1 MHLTKE
7 EERIYEGEEGW
18 TKKKAMEILVA
29 IGDINNA
36 SELIP
41 IKSAHVSGVSY
52 KTLGEA
58 FEFVNRLEG
67 TVEVKSTLNP
77 NGMDIEKWAEMGI
90 SKEFATKQ
98 NEVLDAYKKLGISAE
113 CTCVPYLIGYAPE
126 KGEHLAWAESSA
138 VLYANSVLGA
148 KTNMEGAPSAL
159 AAALIGKTP
168 SYGLHKAE
176 NRKPEV
182 KVCVNC
188 DLADADYSAL
198 GFLIGD
204 LVGDK
209 IPLIELSSS
218 SVSSPSKDELK
229 YLSAAIGA
237 TGSVGMYH
245 IKGITPEAGVE
256 AEAEEMESKLS
267 EEKIEIEKNDLEEF
281 YAVSPYR
288 ACGVVGQ
295 SPTNEPDVI
304 AIGCPHCSSL
314 EITRIYELLKAEG
327 KGRNVKKDF
336 FIFTARAITQSIQT
350 QKIVEKIENYGV
362 KVICDTCFVVSPA
375 FENYDCVLTNSGKM
389 LRYVPLLCGGA
400 KARLCRTEECIRKAF

>member
-1 MHLTKE
+1 MYLTKE

-41 IKSAHVSGVSY
+41 IKSVHVSGVSY
-52 KTLGEA
+52 KTIGEA

-77 NGMDIEKWAEMGI
+77 IGMDIARWVEMGI
-90 SKEFATKQ
+90 SKEFANKQ
-98 NEVLDAYKKLGISAE
+98 NKVLDAYKKLGISAD
-113 CTCVPYLIGYAPE
+113 CTCVPYLLGSPPE

-168 SYGLHKAE
+168 YYGLHKAE
-176 NRKPEV
+176 NRKPEI

-209 IPLIELSSS
+209 IPLIELSSFS
-218 SVSSPSKDELK
+218 SSLPSNDELK
-229 YLSAAIGA
+229 HLSAAIGA
-237 TGSVGMYH
+237 TGSVGMCH
-245 IKGITPEAGVE
+245 IKGITPEAGV
-256 AEAEEMESKLS
+256 EAEEMESKLS
-267 EEKIEIEKNDLEEF
+267 EEKIEIEKNDLEKF
-281 YAVSPYR
+281 YIEN
-288 ACGVVGQ
+288 
-295 SPTNEPDVI
+295 NEPDVI
-304 AIGCPHCSSL
+304 AIGCPHCSSFEL
-314 EITRIYELLKAEG
+314 TRIYELLKAKG
-327 KGRNVKKDF
+327 KGRKVRKDF

-400 KARLCRTEECIRKAF
+400 KARLCKTEECIRKAF

>member
-7 EERIYEGEEGW
+7 EERILEGEEGW

-29 IGDINNA
+29 IGDINHA

-52 KTLGEA
+52 KTIGEA
-58 FEFVNRLEG
+58 FEFVNSLEG
-67 TVEVKSTLNP
+67 TVKVESTLNP
-77 NGMDIEKWAEMGI
+77 IGMDIEKWDEMGI
-90 SKEFATKQ
+90 SIDFAIKQ
-98 NEVLDAYKKLGISAE
+98 EKVLAAYKKLGISAE
-113 CTCVPYLIGYAPE
+113 CTCVPYLIGNAPD

-148 KTNMEGAPSAL
+148 RTNMEGAPSAL

-168 SYGLHKAE
+168 SYGLHQPE
-176 NRKPEV
+176 NREPEIR
-182 KVCVNC
+182 VCVKCN
-188 DLADADYSAL
+188 LADADYSAL
-198 GFLIGD
+198 GFLIGN

-209 IPLIELSSS
+209 IPLIELFSSS

-229 YLSAAIGA
+229 HLSAAIGA

-256 AEAEEMESKLS
+256 AGAEETESKLS
-267 EEKIEIEKNDLEEF
+267 EEKIEIEKNDIEEF
-281 YAVSPYR
+281 YIEN
-288 ACGVVGQ
+288 
-295 SPTNEPDVI
+295 NEPDVI
-304 AIGCPHCSSL
+304 AVGCPHCSSCEL
-314 EITRIYELLKAEG
+314 TRIYELLKAEG
-327 KGRNVKKDF
+327 KRRKVRRDF
-336 FIFTARAITQSIQT
+336 FIFTARAIEQSVQT
-350 QKIVEKIENYGV
+350 QRIVEKIENFGV

-400 KARLCRTEECIRKAF
+400 NARLCNTKECVKEAF

>member
-29 IGDINNA
+29 IGDINSA
-36 SELIP
+36 SKLIQ

-52 KTLGEA
+52 KTIGEA
-58 FEFVNRLEG
+58 FEFINSLEG

-77 NGMDIEKWAEMGI
+77 IGMDREKWDEIGI
-90 SKEFATKQ
+90 SKEFANKQ
-98 NEVLDAYKKLGISAE
+98 NEVLAAYKKLGISAD

-168 SYGLHKAE
+168 FYGLHKAE
-176 NRKPEV
+176 NRKPEIR
-182 KVCVNC
+182 VCVNC

-218 SVSSPSKDELK
+218 PSSLPSKDELK

-256 AEAEEMESKLS
+256 AEEMESKLS
-267 EEKIEIEKNDLEEF
+267 EEKIEIEKDDIKKF
-281 YAVSPYR
+281 YER
-288 ACGVVGQ
+288 
-295 SPTNEPDVI
+295 NEEPDVI

-314 EITRIYELLKAEG
+314 ELTRIYELLKAEG
-327 KGRNVKKDF
+327 KGRKVRKDF
-336 FIFTARAITQSIQT
+336 FIFTARAIKQSLQT
-350 QKIVEKIENYGV
+350 QQIVERIENYGV

-400 KARLCRTEECIRKAF
+400 KARLGKTEECVRKAF

>member
-1 MHLTKE
+1 MYLTKE

-18 TKKKAMEILVA
+18 TRKKAMEILVA

-52 KTLGEA
+52 KTIGEA
-58 FEFVNRLEG
+58 FEFINRLEG

-77 NGMDIEKWAEMGI
+77 IGMDIAKWAEIGI
-90 SKEFATKQ
+90 SKEFANKQ
-98 NEVLDAYKKLGISAE
+98 NEVLDAYKKLGITAE
-113 CTCVPYLIGYAPE
+113 CTCVPYLIGYEPE

-148 KTNMEGAPSAL
+148 RTNMEGAPSAL

-168 SYGLHKAE
+168 SYGLHQAE
-176 NRKPEV
+176 NRKSEIR
-182 KVCVNC
+182 VCVKC
-188 DLADADYSAL
+188 DLADADYGAL

-209 IPLIELSSS
+209 IPLIELSSFS
-218 SVSSPSKDELK
+218 SSASLPSNDELK

-256 AEAEEMESKLS
+256 AEEMESKLS
-267 EEKIEIEKNDLEEF
+267 EEKIEIEKDDLEEF
-281 YAVSPYR
+281 YIEN
-288 ACGVVGQ
+288 
-295 SPTNEPDVI
+295 NEPDVI

-314 EITRIYELLKAEG
+314 ELTRIYELLKAEG
-327 KGRNVKKDF
+327 KGRKVRKDF
-336 FIFTARAITQSIQT
+336 FIFTARAITQHT
-350 QKIVEKIENYGV
+350 QMQQIIEKIENYGV

-400 KARLCRTEECIRKAF
+400 KARLCKSEECVRKAF

>member
-29 IGDINNA
+29 IGDINSA

-41 IKSAHVSGVSY
+41 IKCAHLSGVSY
-52 KTLGEA
+52 KTIGEA
-58 FEFVNRLEG
+58 FEFIDSLEG
-67 TVEVKSTLNP
+67 TVKVKSTLNP
-77 NGMDIEKWAEMGI
+77 IGMDIEKWNEIGI
-90 SKEFATKQ
+90 SEEFANKQ
-98 NEVLDAYKKLGISAE
+98 TEVLAAYKKLDISAE
-113 CTCVPYLIGYAPE
+113 CTCVPYLLGRMPE

-148 KTNMEGAPSAL
+148 RTNMEGAPSAL

-168 SYGLHKAE
+168 SYGLHQIE
-176 NRKPEV
+176 NRKPEIR
-182 KVCVNC
+182 VCVNC
-188 DLADADYSAL
+188 DIADADYSAL
-198 GFLIGD
+198 GFMIGT

-209 IPLIELSSS
+209 IPVIELSSAS
-218 SVSSPSKDELK
+218 ASLPSKDELK
-229 YLSAAIGA
+229 HLSAAIGA

-245 IKGITPEAGVE
+245 IKGITPESGD
-256 AEAEEMESKLS
+256 EELESKL
-267 EEKIEIEKNDLEEF
+267 EPEDKIEIEKKDIEEF

-288 ACGVVGQ
+288 ASGVVGQ
-295 SPTNEPDVI
+295 SPTSEPDVI
-304 AIGCPHCSSL
+304 AIGCPHCSAA
-314 EITRIYELLKAEG
+314 EIRRIYELLKAEG
-327 KGRNVKKDF
+327 KGRKVRKDF
-336 FIFTARAITQSIQT
+336 FIFTARAIKQRAQM
-350 QKIVEKIENYGV
+350 QRIVEKIENYGV

-400 KARLCRTEECIRKAF
+400 KARLCRTEECVEKAF